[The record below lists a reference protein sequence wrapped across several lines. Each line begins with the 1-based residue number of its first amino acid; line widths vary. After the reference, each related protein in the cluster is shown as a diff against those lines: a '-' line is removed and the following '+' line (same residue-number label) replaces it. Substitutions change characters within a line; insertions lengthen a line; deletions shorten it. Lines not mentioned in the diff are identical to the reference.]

1 MRWVKSRV
9 SLTLSLLGS
18 LFLFGTFCLSYTS
31 ILTGTSGSPENF
43 RYNSGALLI
52 MFGLIGGILGNFSI
66 SFILGKGVMNVESI
80 IMGTISG
87 GIINGG
93 LVDVV

>member
-1 MRWVKSRV
+1 M
-9 SLTLSLLGS
+9 
-18 LFLFGTFCLSYTS
+18 FLFGTFCLSYTS
-31 ILTGTSGSPENF
+31 ILTGTAGIPENF

-52 MFGLIGGILGNFSI
+52 MFGLIGGILGNFSV

-93 LVDVV
+93 LVDVI

>member
-1 MRWVKSRV
+1 
-9 SLTLSLLGS
+9 
-18 LFLFGTFCLSYTS
+18 
-31 ILTGTSGSPENF
+31 
-43 RYNSGALLI
+43 
-52 MFGLIGGILGNFSI
+52 MFGLIGGILGNFSV

-93 LVDVV
+93 LVDVI